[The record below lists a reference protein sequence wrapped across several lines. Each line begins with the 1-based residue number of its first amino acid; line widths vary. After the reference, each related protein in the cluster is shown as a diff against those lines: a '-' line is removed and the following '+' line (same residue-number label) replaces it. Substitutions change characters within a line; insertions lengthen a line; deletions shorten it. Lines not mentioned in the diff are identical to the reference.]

1 MPASVRTLSQLP
13 GIVYQQLDNK
23 SKFEVS
29 VPVEV
34 SVINSQDIIY
44 KFASKSITAE
54 EVSKKISVDIRNG
67 LIESNGLSEGVRI
80 DDLCAFVS
88 AVAYSDFTFDGTKDY
103 LENPTIDN
111 SPLSS
116 YSLTDD
122 TLNDYSVNYGTLK
135 KYSNINCSPSI
146 GPNFGF
152 VTRLS
157 GFQSGSHQTERM
169 LNIFKPVLS
178 DTEGLKFSSAPYFV
192 FNTNAKNVVPNE
204 YIFKIEPGK
213 RESKSWV
220 APASGIF
227 TCYGWLDEINN
238 PSQANESRW
247 VALMGKQAQLLEKG
261 WSILQVQ
268 PFIKN
273 NYLSYVGF
281 TFPVKKGME
290 LKIVTGFAVGNNSD
304 KYFSSNSSLANHI
317 GNAFLGGIYTG
328 LSADDG
334 SGNNYDYGKLSDE
347 TNVYLTSADLS
358 DLWNHEASCDLS
370 VKELI
375 DDLSSKLSNN
385 VVSDTEDRVRYIN
398 PYVLSGDNPIT
409 YSRIRFGI
417 GSGQNHNQHYG
428 VFDANVKQCSIING
442 EPVEYVCPR
451 LDIGFSN
458 RSSGLGGLQYRNY
471 YAPPTKTEI
480 RDNRTGY
487 IEQGYFLD
495 DFPGGTVA
503 SDGQYFYYKV
513 LQNSTVLIKFSH
525 DVLSPGINTIKG
537 WLLYDLNRGYANIK
551 ALPILEKVE
560 CGSFNGYPSES
571 ITLPL
576 SADSILMFGIY
587 SRERLDLP
595 FYTHTLQPP
604 VLTEANL
611 IVPAQ
616 LTALKYDP
624 AYLSC
629 SYRNYKNSNMQN
641 VTRLACLLNADGSN
655 INSISGPKE
664 TETKYA
670 LSGFS
675 FGDLCYVYE
684 LP

>member
-385 VVSDTEDRVRYIN
+385 VDNSLSGELSNCVKYIDAAHYTTALYSDTSSVRYTTINFGNGRLSASRPGAFRIQGLQSGWYGRNNPNAQFDTLSINWADSSNGQIRVMLPQHTTIDQSTGQEIIHGYDYYLSEIPGGAVFSDGLYFYYCVSQDSTVQITLDEDPDDTGGSWMCCRMLFGNDRVSSYRDIRTVLLATQWETYSGNGTSKRTTLPLKKGTILMFEYFIAETLKPLTDNSLIIASVQENDTIESLGNLIN
-398 PYVLSGDNPIT
+398 NTKYHT
-409 YSRIRFGI
+409 YSREVINN
-417 GSGQNHNQHYG
+417 GQKVNWY
-428 VFDANVKQCSIING
+428 A
-442 EPVEYVCPR
+442 R
-451 LDIGFSN
+451 LV
-458 RSSGLGGLQYRNY
+458 R
-471 YAPPTKTEI
+471 
-480 RDNRTGY
+480 
-487 IEQGYFLD
+487 
-495 DFPGGTVA
+495 
-503 SDGQYFYYKV
+503 
-513 LQNSTVLIKFSH
+513 
-525 DVLSPGINTIKG
+525 
-537 WLLYDLNRGYANIK
+537 
-551 ALPILEKVE
+551 
-560 CGSFNGYPSES
+560 
-571 ITLPL
+571 
-576 SADSILMFGIY
+576 
-587 SRERLDLP
+587 
-595 FYTHTLQPP
+595 
-604 VLTEANL
+604 
-611 IVPAQ
+611 
-616 LTALKYDP
+616 
-624 AYLSC
+624 
-629 SYRNYKNSNMQN
+629 
-641 VTRLACLLNADGSN
+641 ADGSN
-655 INSISGPKE
+655 IFNICNDATSTDPK
-664 TETKYA
+664 KKSYA
-670 LSGFS
+670 TA
-675 FGDLCYVYE
+675 FGRLARIVE